1 MNMIPC
7 PHCGQEISPASTV
20 CNKCQTEFNQV
31 ARYYISESDLQKKS
45 ALLKLQKTWTYFTAI
60 ACFGAGI
67 YFSSV
72 ILFDLFALFM
82 VWYLITRI
90 RIERLKKYHP

>member
-1 MNMIPC
+1 M
-7 PHCGQEISPASTV
+7 A
-20 CNKCQTEFNQV
+20 K
-31 ARYYISESDLQKKS
+31 YYISESDLQKKS
-45 ALLKLQKTWTYFTAI
+45 AALKLQKTWTYFTAI

-82 VWYLITRI
+82 VWYLVTLI
-90 RIERLKKYHP
+90 RIERLKRYHP